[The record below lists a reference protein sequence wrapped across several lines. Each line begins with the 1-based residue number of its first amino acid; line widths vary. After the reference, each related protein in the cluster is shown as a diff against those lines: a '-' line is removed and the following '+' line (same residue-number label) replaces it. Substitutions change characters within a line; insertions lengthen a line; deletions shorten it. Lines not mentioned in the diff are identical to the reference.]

1 MFSQEQADERIAA
14 HVAREAAVSEAKSD
28 SERTA
33 ALEQQLEAAARK
45 CTEAERRADSADAQ
59 VAEFHRKL
67 KETVVKVKA
76 SMEQKEKDAEK
87 SKREAVEVAL
97 SNLRREHKAQ
107 MLAERQ
113 AWEGRVVEPSAEDLA
128 RQKEEELARQQ
139 EMELARQR
147 EEQLESDLEARSAE
161 VARQQLAMS
170 DLMSSV
176 VGLAQDS
183 MRDAEDALQ
192 RGDDMLQR
200 NDFRCI
206 DLFQS
211 GMSELQK
218 AKDRNTDGTPDEIL
232 TQQVEME
239 ARFTQSLADS
249 RQSQSAFVDAAVE
262 RCCFGAAVKLGDDSL
277 GFTAVG
283 MIVTPDN
290 DRSLESYRSRRRA
303 GEQPDETPTV
313 AVRWTHGENTVC
325 LQCVFLI

>member
-33 ALEQQLEAAARK
+33 ALEQELEAAARK

-192 RGDDMLQR
+192 HGDDMLQR

-218 AKDRNTDGTPDEIL
+218 AKDRNTDGTPD
-232 TQQVEME
+232 
-239 ARFTQSLADS
+239 
-249 RQSQSAFVDAAVE
+249 
-262 RCCFGAAVKLGDDSL
+262 
-277 GFTAVG
+277 
-283 MIVTPDN
+283 
-290 DRSLESYRSRRRA
+290 
-303 GEQPDETPTV
+303 
-313 AVRWTHGENTVC
+313 
-325 LQCVFLI
+325 